1 MTEWLTARAAA
12 DRIFKATH
20 SMRTFEELILHAQT
34 GLVRT
39 QAAVLRFRFD
49 GSVERGPVSL
59 PEAFWSADIKRATST
74 QEMAGVFHGI
84 LERNGRFLD
93 AEAAGV
99 TFNRADLERVLGK
112 EKEGATVAKSSKN
125 AGRRRDPKWHDWVA
139 YLTLVANDIVRQE
152 GPEALMDKVA
162 DAMALD
168 GLEPMSRSTVQPA
181 AQAVIALMEAKKL

>member
-12 DRIFKATH
+12 DCIFEATH
-20 SMRTFEELILHAQT
+20 SVRAFDELILHAQT

-49 GSVERGPVSL
+49 DTVERGPVPL
-59 PEAFWSADIKRATST
+59 PEAFWSNDIKRATST
-74 QEMAGVFHGI
+74 QEMAGCFKGI
-84 LERNGRFLD
+84 IARNGRLLD

-99 TFNRADLERVLGK
+99 TFNLADLRSVLGS
-112 EKEGATVAKSSKN
+112 EKEDVIAAKSTKM